1 MMNILI
7 VHLNRLGNALIQLRN
22 AIHVG
27 LFYNYNV
34 ILPKHNLLNTTYI
47 VLNKNIGPEAD
58 KMTDYHHFFYRDRIE
73 NIDKTLFQI
82 NHNRVR
88 EIMKEIFVIKDI
100 SPLGSSDLVIHI
112 RSGDLFIGNRPHP
125 NYLSPPLS
133 FYTDILNTNTYE
145 NIYMIAEDRGNPCI
159 DRLLELYPNIVFK
172 VQTLREDIAIILG
185 ATNIIMSIGT
195 FIPQLLE
202 LSDNIK
208 MVYKANYSHGITS
221 CETRVTDL
229 RDYAKIMLPWKNTP
243 EQRATMLTYRRIPE
257 CPAAMECT

>member
-1 MMNILI
+1 MNIVIGRLA
-7 VHLNRLGNALIQLRN
+7 RLGNALIQLRN
-22 AIHVG
+22 AIRIG

-34 ILPKHNLLNTTYI
+34 ILPPHYLLNTTYI
-47 VLNKNIGPEAD
+47 VLNKNIGPEAEAIRD
-58 KMTDYHHFFYRDRIE
+58 NHHFLYKDRIE
-73 NIDKTLFQI
+73 NVDKTLFKI
-82 NHNRVR
+82 NHDRMR

-100 SPLGSSDLVIHI
+100 PPLGGSDLVIHI

-208 MVYKANYSHGITS
+208 MIYRANYQFGIKT

-229 RDYAKIMLPWKNTP
+229 REYAQLMLPWKNTQ